1 MKNFTLSVL
10 TLLFSLS
17 VSAQDN
23 GWKVKGIR
31 SDGNSDFFVISED
44 LRIKPVL
51 RSPVDSRLPTF
62 SIITG
67 NDTLKGY
74 ESIKFDRFITDVDEK
89 KAAPLQIAV
98 YPNPVE
104 KMIYLTGIDENSQ
117 VEIID
122 MNGVVVKKQVGLE
135 IDVEDLAQ
143 GLYVLKVDSTQVKF
157 IKK

>member
-17 VSAQDN
+17 VSAEDN

-74 ESIKFDRFITDVDEK
+74 EYIKFDSFITDVDEK

-122 MNGVVVKKQVGLE
+122 MNGVVVKKQVGSE
-135 IDVEDLAQ
+135 IDVEGLAQ

>member
-17 VSAQDN
+17 VSAEDN

-74 ESIKFDRFITDVDEK
+74 ESIKFDSFITDVDEK

-122 MNGVVVKKQVGLE
+122 MNGVVVKKQVGSE
-135 IDVEDLAQ
+135 IDVEGLAQ